1 MVVFMI
7 IVVYLIIGFLEI
19 APLVK
24 KNKNKELIL
33 YCSLFTI
40 SLVIS
45 ILLGLGVEIPSPAKY
60 IEKVVLM
67 VIGKK

>member
-1 MVVFMI
+1 MVVFI
-7 IVVYLIIGFLEI
+7 IILVYLIIGFLEI
-19 APLVK
+19 VPLARHHRK
-24 KNKNKELIL
+24 KELIL
-33 YCSLFTI
+33 YCSIFSV

-45 ILLGLGVEIPSPAKY
+45 ILLGLGVDIPSPAKY

>member
-7 IVVYLIIGFLEI
+7 ILAYLIIGFLEI
-19 APLVK
+19 VPLVK
-24 KNKNKELIL
+24 MHKKKELIL
-33 YCSLFTI
+33 YCSIFSI

-45 ILLGLGVEIPSPAKY
+45 ILLAFGVEIPSPAKY